1 MSHGHD
7 DGGGHEGTRAVLRV
21 PSMDCAS
28 CAATVESALSSVPG
42 VVSFDLAPV
51 TGRVVVTY
59 DGGGETRDAAVE
71 AVEDAGYEV
80 VSVDDAGGDIAGDAL
95 AAFRSTRALKT
106 AFAGVLLLVSVPLV
120 FGFLPDPAFS
130 VGVTTLL
137 LSDLLLAAAIVAGG
151 EVIVR
156 EGVRS
161 ARNRSLD
168 IDFLMT
174 AAILGSVAVTL
185 LTPESLL
192 VEAASLAVLFNVAE
206 LLERYSVDRARS
218 SIAGLLDLAP
228 ETASVRRDGAVTE
241 VPVASVAE
249 GETVVVEPGAKVPLD
264 GEVVDGESAVDQS
277 AVTGESVPVD
287 VAVDDEVFAGSVNEQ
302 GYLEVRA
309 TAPATETTL
318 ARVAGLVERAQSRKT
333 EREQFVDRFARYYT
347 PVVTTAAV
355 LTALVPPLLFSA
367 PFVEWF
373 TRGIALLVI
382 ACPCAFVISTPV
394 TVVSG
399 VTAAA
404 RNGVLVKGGDHL
416 ESVGEVDTVAF
427 DKTGTLTTGDLQVTD
442 VVPLGGNTEDE
453 VLRCAYGLE
462 ARSEHP
468 IATAIAEEAPAVVAG
483 GGESGASGEGAV
495 ASNSHDPDAIS
506 GFEALTGRG
515 VRADLGGH
523 THYAGVPGLFEDLG
537 VDLHHVHFTTGT
549 GEVPADAKQQCVE
562 EDCLDLVCDLVPRL
576 QSEGKTVVL
585 VGTEDEIEGVLAVAD
600 TVRPEARRVIEALHE
615 RGVRTA
621 MLTGDDERTAQ
632 AVAEEV
638 GVESVHAQLLPEGK
652 VERIEALREDG
663 SVAFVGDGVND
674 APALATADVGIAMG
688 AAGSDAAIEAAD
700 VALLGDELTRLPY
713 LVDLSRRAGGV
724 VRQNVWGSLAVKAVL
739 AVGIPLGYVSVVL
752 AVLAGDVGMTTLVT
766 GNAMR
771 LGRVDPDAELAAEE

>member
-7 DGGGHEGTRAVLRV
+7 DGGGHEGARAVLRV

-28 CAATVESALSSVPG
+28 CAATVETALSSVPG
-42 VVSFDLAPV
+42 VESFDLAPV
-51 TGRVVVTY
+51 TGRVVVNY
-59 DGGGETRDAAVE
+59 EGGSETRDAAVE

-80 VSVDDAGGDIAGDAL
+80 VSVDDAGGDIGGDAL

-120 FGFLPDPAFS
+120 FEVLPDPTFS

-156 EGVRS
+156 EGLQS

-174 AAILGSVAVTL
+174 AAILGSVTVTL

-228 ETASVRRDGAVTE
+228 ETASVRRDGEVTE
-241 VPVASVAE
+241 VPVETVE
-249 GETVVVEPGAKVPLD
+249 VDETVVVEPGAKVPLD

-287 VAVDDEVFAGSVNEQ
+287 VTVGDEVFAGSVNEQ
-302 GYLEVRA
+302 GYLEVRV

-318 ARVAGLVERAQSRKT
+318 ARVADLVEQAQSRKT

-347 PVVTTAAV
+347 PLVTTAAI

-442 VVPLGGNTEDE
+442 VVPLGGNTERD

-483 GGESGASGEGAV
+483 REGGATAAPEG
-495 ASNSHDPDAIS
+495 HDPDAIS
-506 GFEALTGRG
+506 RFEALTGRG
-515 VRADLGGH
+515 VRADLGGR
-523 THYAGVPGLFEDLG
+523 THYAGVPGLFEELGFDLG
-537 VDLHHVHFTTGT
+537 HVHFTTGS
-549 GEVPADAKQQCVE
+549 GEVPASTRVQCE
-562 EDCLDLVCDLVPRL
+562 REGCLDLVGDLVPRL

-585 VGTEDEIEGVLAVAD
+585 VGTEEEIEGVLAVAD
-600 TVRPEARRVIEALHE
+600 TVRPEARRVVQALHE
-615 RGVRTA
+615 RGIRTA
-621 MLTGDDERTAQ
+621 MLTGDNERTAR

-638 GVESVHAQLLPEGK
+638 GVDSVHAELLPEQK
-652 VERIEALREDG
+652 VERIEELREDG

-771 LGRVDPDAELAAEE
+771 LGRVDPDGELAAEE

>member
-1 MSHGHD
+1 M
-7 DGGGHEGTRAVLRV
+7 LRV

-28 CAATVESALSSVPG
+28 CAATVETALSSVPG
-42 VVSFDLAPV
+42 VESFDLAPV
-51 TGRVVVTY
+51 TGRVVVNY
-59 DGGGETRDAAVE
+59 EGGSETRDAAVE

-80 VSVDDAGGDIAGDAL
+80 VSVDDAGGDIGGDAL

-120 FGFLPDPAFS
+120 FEVLPDPTFS

-156 EGVRS
+156 EGLQS

-174 AAILGSVAVTL
+174 AAILGSVTVTL

-228 ETASVRRDGAVTE
+228 ETASVRRDGEVTE
-241 VPVASVAE
+241 VPVETVE
-249 GETVVVEPGAKVPLD
+249 VDETVVVEPGAKVPLD

-287 VAVDDEVFAGSVNEQ
+287 VTVGDEVFAGSVNEQ
-302 GYLEVRA
+302 GYLEVRV

-318 ARVAGLVERAQSRKT
+318 ARVADLVEQAQSRKT

-347 PVVTTAAV
+347 PLVTTAAI

-442 VVPLGGNTEDE
+442 VVPLGGNTERD

-483 GGESGASGEGAV
+483 REGGATAAPEG
-495 ASNSHDPDAIS
+495 HDPDAIS
-506 GFEALTGRG
+506 RFEALTGRG
-515 VRADLGGH
+515 VRADLGGR
-523 THYAGVPGLFEDLG
+523 THYAGVPGLFEELGFDLG
-537 VDLHHVHFTTGT
+537 HVHFTTGS
-549 GEVPADAKQQCVE
+549 GEVPASTRVQCE
-562 EDCLDLVCDLVPRL
+562 REGCLDLVGDLVPRL

-585 VGTEDEIEGVLAVAD
+585 VGTEEEIEGVLAVAD
-600 TVRPEARRVIEALHE
+600 TVRPEARRVVQALHE
-615 RGVRTA
+615 RGIRTA
-621 MLTGDDERTAQ
+621 MLTGDNERTAR

-638 GVESVHAQLLPEGK
+638 GVDSVHAELLPEQK
-652 VERIEALREDG
+652 VERIEELREDG

-771 LGRVDPDAELAAEE
+771 LGRVDPDGELAAEE